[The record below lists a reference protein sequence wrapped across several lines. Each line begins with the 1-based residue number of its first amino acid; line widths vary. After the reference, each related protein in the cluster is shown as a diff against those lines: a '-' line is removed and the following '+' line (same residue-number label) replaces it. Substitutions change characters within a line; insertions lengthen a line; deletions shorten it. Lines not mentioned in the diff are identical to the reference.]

1 MKGERHELPCI
12 RSTSFGS
19 SQDSRLA
26 VEVEIKLPK
35 LPDCFS
41 YSLGRRLVH
50 MPVRML
56 LDLPCQHFLNSR
68 SARQLAVVLSIVES
82 DLLSCTT

>member
-1 MKGERHELPCI
+1 MKGERHELPCL

-19 SQDSRLA
+19 SKDSRLA
-26 VEVEIKLPK
+26 VEVEVNRLNSQK

-50 MPVRML
+50 MPVSML
-56 LDLPCQHFLNSR
+56 LDLPCQHFLS
-68 SARQLAVVLSIVES
+68 SMLPMSP
-82 DLLSCTT
+82 